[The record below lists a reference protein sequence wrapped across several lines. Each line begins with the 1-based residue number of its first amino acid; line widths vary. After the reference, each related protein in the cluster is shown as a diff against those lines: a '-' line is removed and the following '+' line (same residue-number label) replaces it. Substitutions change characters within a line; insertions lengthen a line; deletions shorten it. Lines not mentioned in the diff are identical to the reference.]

1 MELKK
6 VKLKRWEKSLD
17 NLVDNDDLSPFKDEI
32 VRVWTMLHELIPNVP
47 PPQLDSVLDN
57 NDVKGFAFRWSTLAL
72 YSELDYYSS
81 SRQEWFFLQRMT
93 NRCGGGLVES
103 GKFNSTWLSIM
114 CNEFSN
120 N

>member
-1 MELKK
+1 
-6 VKLKRWEKSLD
+6 
-17 NLVDNDDLSPFKDEI
+17 
-32 VRVWTMLHELIPNVP
+32 MLHELIPNLP

-57 NDVKGFAFRWSTLAL
+57 NDIKGFAFRWSTLAL

-120 N
+120 KKIDQHKSAKFSYDTKYIILQQ